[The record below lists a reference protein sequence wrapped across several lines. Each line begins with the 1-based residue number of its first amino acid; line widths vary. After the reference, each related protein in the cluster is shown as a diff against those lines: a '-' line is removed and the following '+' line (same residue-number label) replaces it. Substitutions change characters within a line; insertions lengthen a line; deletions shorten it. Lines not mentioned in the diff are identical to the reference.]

1 MSNTEQAQEP
11 TMEEILASIRRII
24 SDDDEN
30 AEPAEEAAV
39 AEDVAADD
47 FDSAADGVD
56 EGFAELPEEEV
67 ADEVDFD
74 SLDVGEDESNS
85 DADDVLELTEIVAEP
100 DVAED
105 DISFE
110 DVSFEED
117 AEAEPADS
125 GEIEFVA
132 IDEPAETEPDLD
144 FKTTPEVPVDTP
156 IMSQVTDSAVASA
169 FGQLAST
176 LLSRDGSTRTLEEL
190 VQELLRPMLKS
201 WLDENL
207 PPIVEDLVRQEIERA
222 ARRGGR

>member
-1 MSNTEQAQEP
+1 
-11 TMEEILASIRRII
+11 MEEILASIRRII

-30 AEPAEEAAV
+30 AEPAEEAVV
-39 AEDVAADD
+39 AEDADAVD
-47 FDSAADGVD
+47 FDSVADEMD
-56 EGFAELPEEEV
+56 EGFAEPPEEAA
-67 ADEVDFD
+67 ADEIDFD
-74 SLDVGEDESNS
+74 SIDGEEGDDV
-85 DADDVLELTEIVAEP
+85 DDVLELTEIVAEP
-100 DVAED
+100 DVAEN

-110 DVSFEED
+110 DVSIEE
-117 AEAEPADS
+117 EPADS
-125 GEIEFVA
+125 EEIEFVA
-132 IDEPAETEPDLD
+132 IDEPAEPDLD
-144 FKTTPEVPVDTP
+144 FRAAPEAPVDTP